1 MAMRNGLKVAFVAL
15 LVSGLMFPA
24 SGFSADPIKFGM
36 PNALSGH
43 GAPYAVP
50 LVKGAEVAVK
60 EINAKG
66 GVLGRPF
73 ELIVRDHQGKAEI
86 ATRQAEEL
94 ITKDKV
100 DFLTGTIYSS
110 CALAISAV
118 AKKHKVLF
126 IDCGC
131 RTTALTEDSGHDY
144 VASISVDT
152 VYEGRA
158 MAMFDQNTTNK
169 TYWIIGSDY
178 AYGRAAVQ
186 YFKEWIKKI
195 KPESQILGETWVK
208 MGETEFTTPIGAIA
222 RAKPDMLVSV
232 LITSAFQ
239 SFAIQAKP
247 YGLFNKPVIAV
258 PLIGQ
263 TELMRP
269 LGKNFPDGVICS
281 TKYIQGL
288 VNTPTSNAFEK
299 LYLETTGDAFV
310 PAFAADGYMEMWLF
324 AKAIEKAGTTDTDK
338 VIAALKCLAMETP
351 KGTLAMRACDQKCNL
366 GEWWGVTRY
375 DDKLGH
381 SVLTHIQYIPAL
393 PLMHTCEEVDAVR
406 GK

>member
-1 MAMRNGLKVAFVAL
+1 MRNWLRVASMAL
-15 LVSGLMFPA
+15 LVLGLLFPA
-24 SGFSADPIKFGM
+24 SGFSADSIKFGM

-60 EINAKG
+60 EINSKG

-73 ELIVRDHQGKAEI
+73 ELILRDHQGKAEI

-118 AKKHKVLF
+118 AKKYKVLF

-158 MAMFDQNTTNK
+158 MAMFDKETPNK

-186 YFKEWIKKI
+186 YFKEWIKTL
-195 KPESQILGETWVK
+195 KPESEILGETWVK

-258 PLIGQ
+258 PLVGQ

-281 TKYIQGL
+281 TKYIQGV
-288 VNTPTSNAFEK
+288 VNTPTARAFET
-299 LYLETTGDAFV
+299 LYLKTTGDKFV

-324 AKAIEKAGTTDTDK
+324 AEAIEKAGTTDTEK
-338 VIAALKCLAMETP
+338 VIGTLKGLAMETP
-351 KGTLAMRACDQKCNL
+351 KGTMIIRDCDQKCNL
-366 GEWWGVTRY
+366 GEWWGVTKY
-375 DDKLGH
+375 DATLGH
-381 SVLTHIQYIPAL
+381 SVLTEVQYIPAL
-393 PLMHTCEEVDAVR
+393 PLMHTCKEVNAVR

>member
-1 MAMRNGLKVAFVAL
+1 MKKWARAL
-15 LVSGLMFPA
+15 IVGMFVSGLLAPTW
-24 SGFSADPIKFGM
+24 GFSAEPIKFGM

-50 LVKGAEVAVK
+50 MVKGAEVAVK
-60 EINAKG
+60 EINSKG

-73 ELIVRDHQGKAEI
+73 ELIVMDHKGKAEI

-100 DFLTGTIYSS
+100 NFLTGTIYSS

-118 AKKHKVLF
+118 AKKHNVLF
-126 IDCGC
+126 IDAGC
-131 RTTALTEDSGHDY
+131 RTTRLTEGAGHDY

-152 VYEGRA
+152 AYEGRA
-158 MAMFDQNTTNK
+158 MAMFDQGTSNK

-186 YFKEWIKKI
+186 YFKEQIKKI
-195 KPESQILGETWVK
+195 KPDSKILGETWVK

-247 YGLFNKPVIAV
+247 YGLFKKPVIAV

-281 TKYIQGL
+281 TKYIEGE
-288 VNTPTSNAFEK
+288 VNTPTSRAFEK
-299 LYLETTGDAFV
+299 LYLKTTGDKFV

-324 AKAIEKAGTTDTDK
+324 ARAIEKAGTTETYE
-338 VIAALKCLAMETP
+338 VIKALKGLAMETP
-351 KGTLAMRACDQKCNL
+351 KGTLWIRPCDQKCNL
-366 GEWWGVTRY
+366 GEWWGVTKY
-375 DDKLGH
+375 DAKLGH
-381 SVLTHIQYIPAL
+381 SVLTNVQYIPAL
-393 PLMHTCEEVDAVR
+393 PLMHTCKEVEASR
-406 GK
+406 AE

>member
-1 MAMRNGLKVAFVAL
+1 MKRGLMFLSVAL
-15 LVSGLMFPA
+15 LALGVVFPPSA
-24 SGFSADPIKFGM
+24 FSAEPIKFGM

-60 EINAKG
+60 EINSKG

-73 ELIVRDHQGKAEI
+73 ELIVRDHQGKAEV

-100 DFLTGTIYSS
+100 HFLTGTIYSS

-118 AKKHKVLF
+118 AKKYKVLF

-131 RTTALTEDSGHDY
+131 RTTSLTEDDGHDY

-158 MAMFDQNTTNK
+158 MAMFDKDTKNK

-186 YFKEWIKKI
+186 YFKEWIQKL
-195 KPESQILGETWVK
+195 KPDSRILGETWVK

-222 RAKPDMLVSV
+222 SAKPDMLVSV

-247 YGLFNKPVIAV
+247 YGLFDKPVIAV
-258 PLIGQ
+258 PLVGH

-281 TKYIQGL
+281 TKYIEKT
-288 VNTPTSNAFEK
+288 VNSPTSNAFEK
-299 LYLETTGDAFV
+299 LYLQSTGENFV

-324 AKAIEKAGTTDTDK
+324 AKAMEKAKSVETDK
-338 VIAALKCLAMETP
+338 VIAALKGLTMDTP
-351 KGTLAMRACDQKCNL
+351 KGTMTVRGCDQKCDL
-366 GEWWGVTRY
+366 GEWWGVTKY
-375 DDKLGH
+375 DAQLGYT
-381 SVLTHIQYIPAL
+381 VLTNVKYIPAL
-393 PLMHTCEEVDAVR
+393 PLMHTCDEVAASR
-406 GK
+406 KK